1 MSLQFLNFD
10 FSEDPEG
17 GGTFDAMASVR
28 SAQLAAAR
36 AEIAEVLDWA
46 ETAFAGQ
53 RAPLDEGGEWD
64 VDLQEHADAASPPW
78 HVLTLSISGSAAF
91 CAAFMQR
98 FGLDSDD

>member
-1 MSLQFLNFD
+1 MSLQFLD
-10 FSEDPEG
+10 FEYSDDGQG
-17 GGTFDAMASVR
+17 GSFDAMASVR
-28 SAQLAAAR
+28 QAQLAALR

-46 ETAFAGQ
+46 ETTFAGQ

-64 VDLQEHADAASPPW
+64 VDLQQHADAATPPW

-98 FGLDSDD
+98 FDLGV